1 MTDRIRVFLA
11 CLAALAACVA
21 VSPPAEAQ
29 TAADIPNCDSSGV
42 SQPAAANAHVAG
54 EYPLL
59 SQALS
64 EQGITILNIV
74 IKQDGSVGAASV
86 ATSSG
91 SLRLDDA
98 AIDAV
103 QSRWRYR
110 PAQRN
115 GEPIACR
122 WRVQVNWV
130 LHPNLLANSP
140 DRPGMV
146 IKMKPEDYP
155 PEARARGE
163 QGTVALIVL
172 YSENGKPQKVQ
183 VVRSSGYPELDAAS
197 TSLALARLHAANATY
212 DGKPVQTVV
221 LLLMVWSLQP

>member
-1 MTDRIRVFLA
+1 
-11 CLAALAACVA
+11 
-21 VSPPAEAQ
+21 
-29 TAADIPNCDSSGV
+29 
-42 SQPAAANAHVAG
+42 
-54 EYPLL
+54 
-59 SQALS
+59 
-64 EQGITILNIV
+64 
-74 IKQDGSVGAASV
+74 
-86 ATSSG
+86 
-91 SLRLDDA
+91 
-98 AIDAV
+98 
-103 QSRWRYR
+103 
-110 PAQRN
+110 
-115 GEPIACR
+115 
-122 WRVQVNWV
+122 VQVNWV

-197 TSLALARLHAANATY
+197 TSLARARLHAANATY